1 MRRKVGFIGVG
12 SMGSAL
18 AGRLVESQDL
28 FVYDKYRPSA
38 EKLIARGA
46 SFADLDEIAAT
57 CDFIFTCLPAPKHL
71 QDLFFGADSLVDT
84 LRPGTVVID
93 MTTSTPSTD
102 DEIARALTER
112 SVDFADSPIAGGTR
126 RVEAGQSTLM
136 VGASPETFAK
146 IESLLHVITENVK
159 HVGAVG
165 SGHTM
170 KLVNNLL
177 NACNR
182 IAAMEAIRI
191 ATATGIPKSTV
202 LEVINEGSARNY
214 TTEVTY
220 PELLSGPEPVPTNFA
235 LELYLKDV
243 RLANEIA
250 SAHSQDNQVGKLIQN
265 ALEDAERQLGGR
277 ADISDFTAKWTW
289 ESSDSI
295 ANF

>member
-1 MRRKVGFIGVG
+1 MRRKIGFVGVG

-28 FVYDKYRPSA
+28 FVYDKNRPSA
-38 EKLIARGA
+38 EKLIAQGA
-46 SFADLDEIAAT
+46 SFAVLDEMAAN
-57 CDFIFTCLPAPKHL
+57 CEFIFTCLPAPKHL
-71 QDLFFGADSLVDT
+71 LDLYFGTDALIDK

-102 DEIARALTER
+102 DVIARALTAR

-136 VGASPETFAK
+136 VGASPEVFAK
-146 IESLLHVITENVK
+146 VEPLLLIITENVK

-182 IAAMEAIRI
+182 VAAMEAIRI
-191 ATATGIPKSTV
+191 ATATGIPEATV
-202 LEVINEGSARNY
+202 LEVINQGSARNY

-220 PELLSGPEPVPTNFA
+220 PDLLSGPEPIPTNFA

-250 SAHSQDNQVGKLIQN
+250 SVHSQDNQVGKLVQN
-265 ALEDAERQLGGR
+265 ALEDAERRFGGR
-277 ADISDFTAKWTW
+277 SDISEFTAKWTW
-289 ESSDSI
+289 ESSNSI
-295 ANF
+295 ANI